1 MAGHSK
7 WAKVKR
13 IKAVKDPR
21 RSKVFGRL
29 SRDITIAVG
38 SQTGL
43 DRVLELIV

>member
-29 SRDITIAVG
+29 SREITITAKSG
-38 SQTGL
+38 GG
-43 DRVLELIV
+43 DPP